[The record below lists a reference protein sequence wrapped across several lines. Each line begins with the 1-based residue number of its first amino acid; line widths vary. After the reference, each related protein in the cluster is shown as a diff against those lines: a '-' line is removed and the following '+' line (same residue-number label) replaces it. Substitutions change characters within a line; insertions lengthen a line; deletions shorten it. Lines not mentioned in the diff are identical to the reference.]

1 MTSLFSRFL
10 TSASIVL
17 LVLLTSACSDDES
30 APSKRPLL
38 VGKQWTTIYTEMDGE
53 DITDDREACEEDN
66 TTTFF
71 ADGTFTDDIGSELC
85 EESETDV
92 QGTWEF
98 KANETIISIRPAGE
112 SASDW
117 KIEELTDSTLK
128 ISQYIQQLQAEI
140 VIVMIPL

>member
-1 MTSLFSRFL
+1 MTLLPSR
-10 TSASIVL
+10 L
-17 LVLLTSACSDDES
+17 LSSCNDDDS

-38 VGKQWTTIYTEMDGE
+38 AGKQWTTVYYEMDGE

-66 TTTFF
+66 TTIFF
-71 ADGTFTDDIGSELC
+71 TDGTFTDDIGTALC

-117 KIEELTDSTLK
+117 NIVELTDSTLK
-128 ISQYIQQLQAEI
+128 ISQYIQQLQAE
-140 VIVMIPL
+140 VVVVMIPK

>member
-1 MTSLFSRFL
+1 MTFLSSRLLIFAGIALTLF
-10 TSASIVL
+10 TSS
-17 LVLLTSACSDDES
+17 CKDDD

-38 VGKQWTTIYTEMDGE
+38 VGKQWTTVYYEMNGE
-53 DITDDREACEEDN
+53 DMTDDREACEEDN
-66 TTTFF
+66 TTTFLS
-71 ADGTFTDDIGSELC
+71 DGTFTDDIGSDLC

-117 KIEELTDSTLK
+117 SIVELTDSTLK
-128 ISQYIQQLQAEI
+128 ISQYMQQLQAE
-140 VIVMIPL
+140 VVVVMMAL

>member
-1 MTSLFSRFL
+1 MTLFSSRIL
-10 TSASIVL
+10 VPAGIAVTML
-17 LVLLTSACSDDES
+17 LSSCKDDES
-30 APSKRPLL
+30 ATSKRPFL
-38 VGKQWTTIYTEMDGE
+38 VGKQWTTVYYEMNGE
-53 DITDDREACEEDN
+53 DITDEREACEEDN

-71 ADGTFTDDIGSELC
+71 ADGTFTDDIGTELC
-85 EESETDV
+85 EEFETDV

-117 KIEELTDSTLK
+117 KVVELTDGTLK
-128 ISQYIQQLQAEI
+128 ISQYIQQFQAEV

>member
-1 MTSLFSRFL
+1 MPFLSSRFL
-10 TSASIVL
+10 VSAGIVL
-17 LVLLTSACSDDES
+17 TLLAASCSDDES

-38 VGKQWTTIYTEMDGE
+38 VGKQWTTVYYEMDGE

-71 ADGTFTDDIGSELC
+71 ADGTFTDNMGALLC

-117 KIEELTDSTLK
+117 KIVELTDNTLK
-128 ISQYIQQLQAEI
+128 ISQYIQQFQAEVI
-140 VIVMIPL
+140 VVMIPL

>member
-1 MTSLFSRFL
+1 MRSLSAKFL
-10 TSASIVL
+10 TSAGIVL
-17 LVLLTSACSDDES
+17 TLLAASCRDDES

-38 VGKQWTTIYTEMDGE
+38 VGKQWIAVYYEMDGE

-66 TTTFF
+66 TTIFF
-71 ADGTFTDDIGSELC
+71 EDGTFTDDIGTDLC
-85 EESETDV
+85 EESETNV

-117 KIEELTDSTLK
+117 KIAELTESTLK
-128 ISQYIQQLQAEI
+128 ISQYIQQFQAEV
-140 VIVMIPL
+140 VIVMVPL

>member
-1 MTSLFSRFL
+1 
-10 TSASIVL
+10 
-17 LVLLTSACSDDES
+17 
-30 APSKRPLL
+30 
-38 VGKQWTTIYTEMDGE
+38 MDGE

-71 ADGTFTDDIGSELC
+71 TDPTFTDDIGTALC

-98 KANETIISIRPAGE
+98 KANETIISIRAAGE

-117 KIEELTDSTLK
+117 NIVDLTNSTLK
-128 ISQYIQQLQAEI
+128 ISQYIQQFQAE
-140 VIVMIPL
+140 VVVVMIPK

>member
-1 MTSLFSRFL
+1 MPLL
-10 TSASIVL
+10 SARHLLSAGIVL
-17 LVLLTSACSDDES
+17 TLFTSSCKDDE
-30 APSKRPLL
+30 ATPSKRPLL
-38 VGKQWTTIYTEMDGE
+38 VGKQWTTVYYEMDGE

-71 ADGTFTDDIGSELC
+71 ADGTFIDDIGNELC
-85 EESETDV
+85 EEFETDV

-117 KIEELTDSTLK
+117 NIVELTDSTLK
-128 ISQYIQQLQAEI
+128 ISQYIQQLQAE
-140 VIVMIPL
+140 VVVVMTPL